1 MILFF
6 YSDDLCARSSLPRSN
21 SVLLDNNRGQYWKYS
36 RSSCGGPQQ
45 DHEEQYKYS
54 YSQSSGEYLR
64 CKSSYGS

>member
-36 RSSCGGPQQ
+36 RGSCGSSQQ
-45 DHEEQYKYS
+45 DNEE
-54 YSQSSGEYLR
+54 
-64 CKSSYGS
+64 